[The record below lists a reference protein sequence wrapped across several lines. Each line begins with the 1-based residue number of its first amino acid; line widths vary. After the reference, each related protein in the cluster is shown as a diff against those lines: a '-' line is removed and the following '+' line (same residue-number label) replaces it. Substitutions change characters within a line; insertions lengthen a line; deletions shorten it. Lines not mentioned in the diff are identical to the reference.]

1 LATHQKLQHP
11 ANGCIFFLSFYQ
23 DLDYNED
30 NRHEVN
36 EGNKMKKND
45 ELNVKIVD
53 QGHTGE
59 GIGKVDGYPLFIEF
73 ALPDEEV
80 KVNILKTNKNYG
92 FGKMLEIV
100 EKSKD
105 RVEPPCPYYYRCG
118 GCHIMHS
125 SYEGQ
130 LKFKRKRV
138 KDSLERIGK
147 IENVEVDETIGMENP
162 FRYRNKVQIPLGR
175 VDGKFV
181 AGFYARRSHRIVDIE
196 NCIVQHED
204 GDHVLAA
211 LRTWAEEFQIS
222 TYHNDMTTDSKG
234 ILRHLMVRKGF
245 ATGDLMVVLVV
256 TNRKVPHLFE
266 LLERLKKLDGFQS
279 LLLNINHDD
288 TNLVLGNENI
298 LVYGKEFIE
307 DYIGPFKFKISPH
320 SFFQI
325 NPVQTLVM
333 YEKAMEYAGLTG
345 KETVF
350 DCYCGAGTISLF
362 LSQKAKKV
370 YGIEVVPQAI
380 LDAEENAVENN
391 VDNVEFLVGRSEEVI
406 VDLISKGIRADVVV
420 VDPPRKGC
428 DIKLLEAIR
437 EIAPDKIVYVSC
449 DPGSLGRDLGI
460 LESFGFKTMKVTPVD
475 NFPQSY
481 HVETV
486 VLMSRV
492 EK

>member
-1 LATHQKLQHP
+1 M
-11 ANGCIFFLSFYQ
+11 
-23 DLDYNED
+23 
-30 NRHEVN
+30 
-36 EGNKMKKND
+36 MKKND
-45 ELNVKIVD
+45 ELTIQIVD

-59 GIGKVDGYPLFIEF
+59 GIGKVDGYPLFIDF
-73 ALPDEEV
+73 ALPEEEV
-80 KVNILKTNKNYG
+80 KVRVLKTNKNYG
-92 FGKMLEIV
+92 FGKMLEI
-100 EKSKD
+100 EKKSEK

-118 GCHIMHS
+118 GCHIMHA

-130 LKFKRKRV
+130 LQFKRKRV

-147 IENVEVDETIGMENP
+147 IDFSPVEETIGMAHP

-175 VDGKFV
+175 VNGEFV

-196 NCIVQHED
+196 NCIVQHQD
-204 GDHVLAA
+204 GDHVLKV
-211 LRTWAEEFQIS
+211 LRTWAKEFNVS
-222 TYHNDMTTDSKG
+222 TYHNDLSTDPKG

-245 ATGDLMVVLVV
+245 TTGDLMVVLVV
-256 TNRKVPHLFE
+256 TDRKVPHLE
-266 LLERLKKLDGFQS
+266 VLLERLKELQGFQS
-279 LLLNINHDD
+279 LLLNINHEE
-288 TNLVLGNENI
+288 TNLVLGRENV
-298 LVYGKEFIE
+298 LVYGKKFIE
-307 DYIGPFKFKISPH
+307 DYIGPFRFKISPH
-320 SFFQI
+320 SFFQV
-325 NPVQTLVM
+325 NPVQTEVM
-333 YEKAMEYAGLTG
+333 YEKALDYAGLTG
-345 KETVF
+345 NETVF

-362 LSQKAKKV
+362 LSQKARKV

-380 LDAEENAVENN
+380 MDAKENAALNH
-391 VDNVEFLVGRSEEVI
+391 VDNVEFLVGKSEEVI
-406 VDLISKGIRADVVV
+406 VDLINQGIRADVVV

-428 DIKLLEAIR
+428 DIRLLEAIR
-437 EIAPDKIVYVSC
+437 EIAPEKIVYVSC